1 MAVVLDLLRVQRK
14 QNDLVQVVHRDIIKI
29 PIHIQVP
36 LVKVVLLRA
45 AVVLDL

>member
-1 MAVVLDLLRVQRK
+1 MAMVLNLL
-14 QNDLVQVVHRDIIKI
+14 LVQQQHKDRVLFADRENIKI